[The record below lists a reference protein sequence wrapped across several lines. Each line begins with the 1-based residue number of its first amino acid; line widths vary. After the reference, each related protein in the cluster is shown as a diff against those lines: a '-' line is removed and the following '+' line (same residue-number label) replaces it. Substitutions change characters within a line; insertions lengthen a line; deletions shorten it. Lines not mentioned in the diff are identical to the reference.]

1 MNKSEKFRRI
11 REEISIVDYASRSG
25 YTIVRK
31 GKYYSLKEHDSVM
44 IDPVKN
50 ITETVSDNETAPMT
64 SRYVQKENTLSGES
78 ISLAYEFG
86 EQKWLKKVF
95 LKNMTIRANMNDI
108 FRCSTIKAERGTSY
122 PFARTVSFSV
132 NMTF

>member
-1 MNKSEKFRRI
+1 MRVERGVSIYVCNIGRSLFS
-11 REEISIVDYASRSG
+11 ISTNLTTAFWV
-25 YTIVRK
+25 
-31 GKYYSLKEHDSVM
+31 
-44 IDPVKN
+44 
-50 ITETVSDNETAPMT
+50 TESCRGLP
-64 SRYVQKENTLSGES
+64 QKENTLSGES

>member
-1 MNKSEKFRRI
+1 MTSYNQDKLALYDRWQQPGDQAQYK
-11 REEISIVDYASRSG
+11 
-25 YTIVRK
+25 K
-31 GKYYSLKEHDSVM
+31 
-44 IDPVKN
+44 

-95 LKNMTIRANMNDI
+95 LKNMTIRDNI
-108 FRCSTIKAERGTSY
+108 RCSTIKAERGTSY

>member
-1 MNKSEKFRRI
+1 MYDRWQKPGDHAQYK
-11 REEISIVDYASRSG
+11 
-25 YTIVRK
+25 K
-31 GKYYSLKEHDSVM
+31 
-44 IDPVKN
+44 
-50 ITETVSDNETAPMT
+50 ITSTVSDNETAPMT

-95 LKNMTIRANMNDI
+95 LKNMTIRANMNDV

>member
-50 ITETVSDNETAPMT
+50 TYWQNSVPG
-64 SRYVQKENTLSGES
+64 YGECK
-78 ISLAYEFG
+78 G
-86 EQKWLKKVF
+86 
-95 LKNMTIRANMNDI
+95 
-108 FRCSTIKAERGTSY
+108 ERGSIID
-122 PFARTVSFSV
+122 FAVRFNGMTVYEAIKEFE
-132 NMTF
+132 NMIS

>member
-1 MNKSEKFRRI
+1 MTSYNQDKRALYDRWQQPGDQAQYK
-11 REEISIVDYASRSG
+11 
-25 YTIVRK
+25 K
-31 GKYYSLKEHDSVM
+31 
-44 IDPVKN
+44 

-95 LKNMTIRANMNDI
+95 LKNMTIRANMNVRPLRRKEVLLI
-108 FRCSTIKAERGTSY
+108 RSLELFL
-122 PFARTVSFSV
+122 FQ
-132 NMTF
+132 